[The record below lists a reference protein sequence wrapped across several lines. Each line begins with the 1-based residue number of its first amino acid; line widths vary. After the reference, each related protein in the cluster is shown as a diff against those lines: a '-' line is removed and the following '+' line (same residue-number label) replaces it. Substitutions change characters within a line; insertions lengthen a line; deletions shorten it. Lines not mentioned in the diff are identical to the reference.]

1 MPIISRLKNLTIA
14 VVLAAMFAAGLS
26 LNTPAQ
32 YRIDRWTTDEGL
44 PQNSVNGL
52 IQSRDGYIWAATYG
66 GIVRFDGVRFKVFN
80 RSNTKG
86 LDESRFVKLIEDN
99 AGRIWFLSE
108 SLSFVKYE
116 NGTFTTFRN
125 RKDFNGFYRGYS
137 LNTDFDGNLIFSTD
151 EGHFRYQNN
160 RFEKFELPTD
170 NPEAVIYHCDREG
183 GIWLSD
189 KTGLRRIFQGKATY
203 FDIPV
208 RVLKFN
214 PLIYDDSFGNYWI
227 AYGISETFRV
237 KNKEV
242 QHLPGFD
249 FWAFEEDLEGNLW
262 LGNVDGLY
270 KLSADEVNA
279 ENIDRSKI
287 IKIEIGIN
295 DRIDSLLADREGGFW
310 VGTERFGLLQM
321 SKQAVRTFSKT
332 EWKTKNDNVY
342 PILEDR
348 SQNVWVGTWANA
360 LIKYNKDNQ
369 LQVFPLLGEGDLI
382 TSLFEDK
389 QGRLWIGAING
400 IGYLENKKFTQIEKY
415 TAKSG
420 EVDNGSFMAMNEDA
434 AGNLWIA
441 TEKQG
446 LYRVANEEFTNFTTA
461 DGLPNIEIT
470 SLIKLKDGRLLIGTR
485 SGLAVEQDGKIT
497 AITKQ
502 DDFNQDHIRSLYQDA
517 DGVIWIGTYDAGLIR
532 WKDGKFKRIS
542 ETAGMFNGNVFCTL
556 EDENG
561 WFWINSNNG
570 IYRVRKDQLNEF
582 ADGKITRVD
591 SIAYNKK
598 DGLLN
603 IEGNGGKQ
611 PAGIRR
617 SNGELWFPT
626 QAGVAVI
633 NPKDIITNPNPPP
646 VQIEEV
652 LVDKK
657 EIERKNDS
665 FEIQPDQNNLEINYT
680 GLSLINSSLVKF
692 RYRLEG
698 LENDWNE
705 VGTRRTAFYNNLPP
719 GEYSFRVLAANRDGV
734 WNETGAVIK
743 IVKLPYFYQTR
754 WFVALSILAIAVI
767 IAFTFYLRISRLRKI
782 AEAQTEYSRRLI
794 ESQEQE
800 RKRIASELHDGL
812 GQSLAI
818 ISNRAAMGKNNLNE
832 PEIMQ
837 REFNE
842 ISQNALE
849 ALVEV
854 QQITTNLHPHYL
866 ERLGLTKALKAM
878 FAKVSDVIEL
888 KSQIVL
894 IDDLFPKDLEI
905 NVYRIVQESLNNIIK
920 HSDASEAEV
929 KIERVEDEV
938 VITIKDD
945 GRGFDTTNFKAKG
958 TGLGLVGLRE
968 RTKMLG
974 GKIVIDSSLGNGTE
988 IKVSLPINKEKLS
1001 TDKHR

>member
-1 MPIISRLKNLTIA
+1 MSFRLFKHRFYLPLISA
-14 VVLAAMFAAGLS
+14 FLALFY
-26 LNTPAQ
+26 LNAITSAQ

-44 PQNSVNGL
+44 PQNSIINL

-66 GIVRFDGVRFKVFN
+66 GIVRFDGVRIKVFN

-86 LDESRFVKLIEDN
+86 LDESRFTKVIEDK
-99 AGRIWFLSE
+99 AGRIWFLSD
-108 SLSFVKYE
+108 SSTFIKYE
-116 NGTFTTFRN
+116 NGTFTTFN
-125 RKDFNGFYRGYS
+125 EGIDYQGNFRGYS
-137 LNTDFDGNLIFSTD
+137 MLTDIDGNLIFSTD
-151 EGHFRYQNN
+151 KGHFRYQNN

-170 NPEAVIYHCDREG
+170 NLESVIYHRDREG

-189 KTGLRRIFQGKATY
+189 KTGLRRIFQGNAT
-203 FDIPV
+203 FFEIPA
-208 RVLKFN
+208 RVLQFN
-214 PLIYDDSFGNYWI
+214 PLIYDDRFGNYWLS
-227 AYGISETFRV
+227 YGMADTYRI

-242 QHLPGFD
+242 LHLPGYD
-249 FWAFEEDLEGNLW
+249 VWAFEEDLEGNLW
-262 LGNVDGLY
+262 FGNSDGLY
-270 KLSADEVNA
+270 KLVADEVNA
-279 ENIDRSKI
+279 EKIDRAKI
-287 IKIEIGIN
+287 IKVEIGVNERIN
-295 DRIDSLLADREGGFW
+295 SLLADREGGFW
-310 VGTERFGLLQM
+310 VGTERFGLLQL

-342 PILEDR
+342 PILEDKAG
-348 SQNVWVGTWANA
+348 NVWIGTWANA

-369 LQVFPLLGEGDLI
+369 LQVFSLLREGDLI

-389 QGRLWIGAING
+389 QGRLWVGAING
-400 IGYLENKKFTQIEKY
+400 IGYLENEKFTQIKKY

-420 EVDNGSFMAMNEDA
+420 EVDNGSFIAMTEDA
-434 AGNLWIA
+434 VGNLWVA
-441 TEKQG
+441 TEKKG

-470 SLIKLKDGRLLIGTR
+470 NLLNLKDGRLLIGTR
-485 SGLAVEQDGKIT
+485 NGLAIYQDGKIT

-502 DDFNQDHIRSLYQDA
+502 DDLNQDHIRSLYQDA

-532 WKDGKFKRIS
+532 YKDGNFQRIS
-542 ETAGMFNGNVFCTL
+542 EIDGMFNGNVFCTL

-570 IYRVRKDQLNEF
+570 IYRVRKQQLNDF
-582 ADGKITRVD
+582 ADGKLTRVD

-633 NPKDIITNPNPPP
+633 NPKEITTNPQPPP

-652 LVDKK
+652 FVDKK
-657 EIERKNDS
+657 EIERKSES
-665 FEIQPDQNNLEINYT
+665 FEIQPDQNNLEIHYT

-734 WNETGAVIK
+734 WNEEGAVIK
-743 IVKLPYFYQTR
+743 IIKLPYFYQTWR
-754 WFVALSILAIAVI
+754 FIILSILAVIAI
-767 IAFTFYLRISRLRKI
+767 IAFIIYLRFSQLRKI

-794 ESQEQE
+794 ESQEAE

-818 ISNRAAMGKNNLNE
+818 ISNRATMGKNNLNE
-832 PEIMQ
+832 PKIML
-837 REFNE
+837 REFDE

-849 ALVEV
+849 ALDEV
-854 QQITTNLHPHYL
+854 QQITSNLHPHYL

-878 FAKVSDVIEL
+878 LVKLSDVIEINSEMIL
-888 KSQIVL
+888 LDNI
-894 IDDLFPKDLEI
+894 FPKEAEI

-920 HSDASEAEV
+920 HSDASEAEI
-929 KIERVEDEV
+929 KITKVENEV
-938 VITIKDD
+938 IITIKDD
-945 GRGFDTTNFKAKG
+945 GRGFDTTNFNAKG

-974 GKIVIDSSLGNGTE
+974 GKISINSSVGNGTE
-988 IKVSLPINKEKLS
+988 IRVNLPVKI
-1001 TDKHR
+1001 